1 VSSDRCLR
9 WVAPIMSVGAGWHRL
24 VHRVR
29 RLSRLLHKPQP
40 TPSLPPHIPRP
51 RRRRTSYTRT
61 TPCRCNSSHIDL
73 VLSRFAFCGNL
84 GSFDGPW
91 PWSRCCWISERSA
104 SRFSQKSHGGNKET
118 PAVLRVGR
126 SQVDR
131 DPLEVGA
138 RPCVRLSQSL
148 TEHLLNCAFSG
159 VFT

>member
-1 VSSDRCLR
+1 MALSLLLD
-9 WVAPIMSVGAGWHRL
+9 IGALGRQ
-24 VHRVR
+24 VQPKE
-29 RLSRLLHKPQP
+29 SR
-40 TPSLPPHIPRP
+40 
-51 RRRRTSYTRT
+51 
-61 TPCRCNSSHIDL
+61 
-73 VLSRFAFCGNL
+73 
-84 GSFDGPW
+84 
-91 PWSRCCWISERSA
+91 
-104 SRFSQKSHGGNKET
+104 GNKET